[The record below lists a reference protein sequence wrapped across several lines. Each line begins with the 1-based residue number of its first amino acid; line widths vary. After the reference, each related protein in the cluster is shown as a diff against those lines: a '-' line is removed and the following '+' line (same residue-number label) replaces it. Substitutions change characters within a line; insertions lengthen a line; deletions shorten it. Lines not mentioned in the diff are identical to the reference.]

1 MTAELISWGAVGV
14 ILFASA
20 TLLVSRDWRA
30 SLGALGAQY
39 LALFVLV
46 LHHLPFV
53 MGAAKLITGWMVV
66 AVLGMTR
73 LSLSTANEENAGSL
87 ASRWF
92 RLTLVG
98 VVAFVAVG
106 ATARIE
112 SAIPGLG
119 LPVVAGSLLL
129 IGSGVVQ
136 LGVTSDLLSA
146 ILGLLTVLA
155 GFEITYA
162 AVESS
167 ILVAGF
173 LAIINLGLGLAGSYL
188 LVAGSFPNEPEEEE

>member
-1 MTAELISWGAVGV
+1 MTAELISWSAVGV

-129 IGSGVVQ
+129 IGGGVVQ

-167 ILVAGF
+167 ILVAGL

-188 LVAGSFPNEPEEEE
+188 LVAGAFPYAAEEEE